1 MTAKLIRS
9 VTAKLPALVTAKLP
23 TNLGWAR
30 DARWHLMTAKLPT
43 LVTAK
48 VIALENRHSSSQTGE
63 EEPEMSGKRVEIHVL
78 QDLVRLHRM
87 GVGKRAVARML
98 GMSPNT
104 ERPYREAFEAAGLLE
119 GAADA
124 LPSLEELRQAVLTFA
139 PPKTPAQQV
148 STAEKW
154 GAQIEDLFL
163 KGKQAKA
170 IFDHLKLT
178 EGDFDVSSSA
188 VRRYVRRLSRERGV
202 RAEDV
207 VVPVVTAAG
216 EVAQVDFG
224 YVGSLY
230 DPAQE
235 TFRKAWVF
243 LMVLGHS
250 RHQFARVV
258 FDQKV
263 ETWLELHAAA
273 FEWFGGVPKTVVPDN
288 LKAAVIRAA
297 FSVDEQTALNR
308 SYREFARH
316 FGFKV
321 DPAPPYSPEKKGKVE
336 SGVKYV
342 KNNFFK
348 GRQEESIEAVN
359 AELARWVK
367 EIAGQRRHG
376 TTGRKPLCVFEE
388 DERSALL
395 SLPAKKYTPVVWKRA
410 KVHADCHVVFGRRLY
425 SAPWKFVGQEVW
437 LRATRRTLTVYSIE
451 GERLADHHR
460 EGDGPHSTNA
470 HHLPELRGHY
480 RHRSREHWEREAARV
495 GPETAAFVRET
506 FDADDVLSQLR
517 TVIAVVSH
525 LKKFPTKRA
534 EAACRRARLYGSYS
548 YQAIKNI
555 LEKALDMEALPV
567 TLSEPN
573 WDTPPTYARDISTLV
588 IRGNNERH

>member
-23 TNLGWAR
+23 TTWGAQL
-30 DARWHLMTAKLPT
+30 HLMTAKLPT

-48 VIALENRHSSSQTGE
+48 LIASESGHSSSQTSE
-63 EEPEMSGKRVEIHVL
+63 EESEMSGKRVEIHVL

-87 GVGKRAVARML
+87 GTGKRAVARML

-119 GAADA
+119 GAADS
-124 LPSLEELRQAVLTFA
+124 LPSMEELRQAVLTFA
-139 PPKTPAQQV
+139 PPKVPVQQV

-154 GAQIEDLFL
+154 GRQIEELFV

-188 VRRYVRRLSRERGV
+188 VRRYVRRLSKERGV
-202 RAEDV
+202 RSEDV
-207 VVPVVTAAG
+207 VIPVVSTAG
-216 EVAQVDFG
+216 EIAQVDFG
-224 YVGSLY
+224 YVGKLY
-230 DPAQE
+230 DPEQE

-342 KNNFFK
+342 KNNFFT
-348 GRQEESIEAVN
+348 GRQEESIELVN

-367 EIAGQRRHG
+367 EIAGQRKHG
-376 TTGRKPLCVFEE
+376 TTGQKPLRVFEE
-388 DERSALL
+388 EERSALL
-395 SLPAKKYTPVVWKRA
+395 PLPAKKYTLVEWRRA

-437 LRATRRTLTVYSIE
+437 LRATRSTLTVYSAE

-460 EGDGPHSTNA
+460 GGDGPYSTNA
-470 HHLPELRGHY
+470 SHLPELRSQY
-480 RHRSREHWEREAARV
+480 RHRSREHWENEAAGI
-495 GPETAAFVRET
+495 GPETAAFIRKT
-506 FDADDVLSQLR
+506 FDSDDVLSQLR
-517 TVIAVVSH
+517 TVIAVVTH
-525 LKKFPTKRA
+525 LKNFPTRRA

-555 LEKALDMEALPV
+555 LEKALDLESLPV
-567 TLSEPN
+567 RLSEPN

-588 IRGNNERH
+588 IGGNNERH